1 MNVRR
6 GKNRMSFKSKEFP
19 LIDILGKKIEILS
32 CSNRYN
38 INKVGKIVNETKNM
52 IYLLSEEKNAEIKRI
67 SKKEIDLYKV
77 ILPSGDYFINGKT
90 LLGRPEEK
98 ISKIK

>member
-1 MNVRR
+1 
-6 GKNRMSFKSKEFP
+6 MSFQTKEFQ
-19 LIDILGKKIEILS
+19 LGDILGKKIKLLS
-32 CSNRYN
+32 CSNKFN
-38 INKVGKIVNETKNM
+38 NNKTGIIVNETKNM
-52 IYLLSEEKNAEIKRI
+52 IYLSSDKDSLEIKKI

-98 ISKIK
+98 ILKIK

>member
-1 MNVRR
+1 
-6 GKNRMSFKSKEFP
+6 MSFKTKEF
-19 LIDILGKKIEILS
+19 LMSDILGKKIEILS
-32 CSNRYN
+32 CSNKYN
-38 INKVGKIVNETKNM
+38 INKIGKIVNETKNM
-52 IYLLSEEKNAEIKRI
+52 IYLLSEQNTTDIKKI